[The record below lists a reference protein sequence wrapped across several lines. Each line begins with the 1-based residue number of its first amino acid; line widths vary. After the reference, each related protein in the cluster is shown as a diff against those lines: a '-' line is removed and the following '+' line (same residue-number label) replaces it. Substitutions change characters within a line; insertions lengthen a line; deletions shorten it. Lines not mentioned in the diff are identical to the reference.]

1 MSRRFLSL
9 LALFSLLLTSPL
21 PLRMLELRNEALIR
35 VVPVAGLQPLAS
47 LTIADLQADGRQERI
62 SLTEGQAAITSAGE
76 TVWESPPEWQ
86 VIQAG
91 FADLDR
97 NGLPEAVI
105 LVWRPFEPW
114 PVDRFLPYGGR
125 IAAFHDREGD
135 SCHII
140 LVGWLSDGYQ
150 ELWAGSAMADPV
162 RSYAA
167 VDLDRDGL
175 QELVTLEGRYADPR
189 NAPGRAVKVWEWNGF
204 GFSLVSEMKGIFS
217 VMVSSLAGDGRVLIL
232 LP

>member
-1 MSRRFLSL
+1 MRRLFLSF
-9 LALFSLLLTSPL
+9 LALFSLLLTSPQSS
-21 PLRMLELRNEALIR
+21 RTLEFRDEALTR
-35 VVPVAGLQPLAS
+35 AVPAAGLQPLAP
-47 LTIADLQADGRQERI
+47 LMLADLQADG
-62 SLTEGQAAITSAGE
+62 SLEGLTLHDGQAAITSAGN
-76 TVWESPPEWQ
+76 TLWESPPEWQ

-97 NGLPEAVI
+97 SGLPEAVL
-105 LVWRPFEPW
+105 LVWRSFEPW

-125 IAAFHDREGD
+125 IAAFHDREGE

-167 VDLDRDGL
+167 VDLDRDTL
-175 QELVTLEGRYADPR
+175 QELVTLEGRYDDPR
-189 NAPGRAVKVWEWNGF
+189 NAPGRAVKVWVWNGF
-204 GFSLVSEMKGIFS
+204 GFSLVSELEGVYS
-217 VMVSSLAGDGRVLIL
+217 TLVTSLAGDGRVLIL